1 MNITFNELRT
11 IKDKLPDGTMHKI
24 ADELG
29 ISVESVRNYFGGAN
43 YQQGAVAD
51 IHIEKGPGG
60 GIVHLENTVIYDMAQ
75 KYLGSQEE
83 E

>member
-11 IKDKLPDGTMHKI
+11 MKDNLPDGTMHKI
-24 ADELG
+24 ADELD

-51 IHIEKGPGG
+51 IHIEKGPSG
-60 GIVHLENTVIYDMAQ
+60 GIVHLENTVIYEMAQ
-75 KYLGSQEE
+75 KYLAKEE
-83 E
+83 